1 MKKTRFMTVTML
13 AASMLVLNACGSGKA
28 DAVTTAAVTS
38 AAEET
43 TTASEETTT
52 VAETSAAEETTT
64 VAEET
69 TVAAEESKDEKESA
83 EAESKDE
90 KAVKDETKADE
101 KNAKAD
107 EKTEAAAQDA
117 KAEETTAAETK
128 AASTGATPADIY
140 SKLTSYLPSMVSF
153 DDSYI
158 SNYYGIDASQLD
170 GYVFAAAEDVT
181 QADTVVILKA
191 KDASSVSTL
200 SSQLATV
207 KQQKEAEL
215 QDYNPTAYQVAA
227 AGYVK
232 TSGNYVYLIMSN
244 NASAIDQVISANV
257 G

>member
-1 MKKTRFMTVTML
+1 MKKRFMTVAML
-13 AASMLVLNACGSGKA
+13 AASMLVLNACGSGNA
-28 DAVTTAAVTS
+28 EAVTTAAVTS
-38 AAEET
+38 AAAETTTATEET
-43 TTASEETTT
+43 TTAAETT
-52 VAETSAAEETTT
+52 VAEETTT
-64 VAEET
+64 AAEET

-83 EAESKDE
+83 EAESKGE

-101 KNAKAD
+101 KN
-107 EKTEAAAQDA
+107 EAAAQDA

-128 AASTGATPADIY
+128 GASTGAAPADIY

-191 KDASSVSTL
+191 KDAASVSTL

-227 AGYVK
+227 AGFVK

>member
-1 MKKTRFMTVTML
+1 MKKRFMTVAML
-13 AASMLVLNACGSGKA
+13 AASMLVLNACGSGNA
-28 DAVTTAAVTS
+28 EAVTTAAVTS
-38 AAEET
+38 AAAETTTATEET
-43 TTASEETTT
+43 TTA
-52 VAETSAAEETTT
+52 AETT

-69 TVAAEESKDEKESA
+69 TTAAEETTAAAEESKDEKESA
-83 EAESKDE
+83 ETESTDE
-90 KAVKDETKADE
+90 KAVKDET
-101 KNAKAD
+101 
-107 EKTEAAAQDA
+107 

-128 AASTGATPADIY
+128 AASTGAAPADIY

>member
-1 MKKTRFMTVTML
+1 MKKRFMTVAML
-13 AASMLVLNACGSGKA
+13 AASMLVLNACGSGNA
-28 DAVTTAAVTS
+28 EAVTTAAVTS
-38 AAEET
+38 AAAET
-43 TTASEETTT
+43 TT
-52 VAETSAAEETTT
+52 AAEETTT
-64 VAEET
+64 VAETTAAEET
-69 TVAAEESKDEKESA
+69 TTAAEETTAAAEESKESAEAESKDEKESA
-83 EAESKDE
+83 EAETKDE
-90 KAVKDETKADE
+90 KAVKDETKAE
-101 KNAKAD
+101 
-107 EKTEAAAQDA
+107 EKTEAET
-117 KAEETTAAETK
+117 KAEETTASETK
-128 AASTGATPADIY
+128 AASTGAAPADIY
-140 SKLTSYLPSMVSF
+140 SKVTSYLPSMVSF

-191 KDASSVSTL
+191 KDSSSVSTL

-244 NASAIDQVISANV
+244 NSSAIDQVISSNV

>member
-1 MKKTRFMTVTML
+1 MKKRFMTVAML
-13 AASMLVLNACGSGKA
+13 AASMLVLNACGSGNA
-28 DAVTTAAVTS
+28 EAVTTAAVTS
-38 AAEET
+38 AAAET
-43 TTASEETTT
+43 TT
-52 VAETSAAEETTT
+52 AAEETTT
-64 VAEET
+64 VAETTAAEET
-69 TVAAEESKDEKESA
+69 TTAAEETTAAAEESKESAEAESKDEKESA
-83 EAESKDE
+83 EAETKDE
-90 KAVKDETKADE
+90 KAVKDETKAE
-101 KNAKAD
+101 
-107 EKTEAAAQDA
+107 EKTEAET
-117 KAEETTAAETK
+117 KAEETTASETK
-128 AASTGATPADIY
+128 AASTGAAPADIY
-140 SKLTSYLPSMVSF
+140 SKVTSYLPSMVSF

-191 KDASSVSTL
+191 KDSSRVSTL

>member
-1 MKKTRFMTVTML
+1 MKKRFMTVAML
-13 AASMLVLNACGSGKA
+13 AASMLVLNACGSGNA
-28 DAVTTAAVTS
+28 EAVTTAAVTS
-38 AAEET
+38 AAAETTTATEET
-43 TTASEETTT
+43 TTA
-52 VAETSAAEETTT
+52 AETT

-69 TVAAEESKDEKESA
+69 TTAAEETTAAAEESKDEKESA

-90 KAVKDETKADE
+90 KAVKDKTKADE
-101 KNAKAD
+101 KN
-107 EKTEAAAQDA
+107 EAAAQDA

-128 AASTGATPADIY
+128 AASTGAAPADIY

-191 KDASSVSTL
+191 KDAGSVSTL

>member
-1 MKKTRFMTVTML
+1 MKKRFMTVAML
-13 AASMLVLNACGSGKA
+13 AASMLVLNACGSGNA
-28 DAVTTAAVTS
+28 EAVTTAAVTS
-38 AAEET
+38 AAAETTTATEET
-43 TTASEETTT
+43 TTA
-52 VAETSAAEETTT
+52 AETAVAEETTT
-64 VAEET
+64 AVEET
-69 TVAAEESKDEKESA
+69 TAAAEESKDEKESA
-83 EAESKDE
+83 EAESKGE

-101 KNAKAD
+101 KN
-107 EKTEAAAQDA
+107 EAAAQDA

-128 AASTGATPADIY
+128 GASTGAAPADIY

-191 KDASSVSTL
+191 KDAASVSTL

-227 AGYVK
+227 AGFVK

>member
-1 MKKTRFMTVTML
+1 MKKRFMTVAML
-13 AASMLVLNACGSGKA
+13 AASMLVLNACGSGNA
-28 DAVTTAAVTS
+28 EAVTTAAVTS
-38 AAEET
+38 AAAETTTATEET
-43 TTASEETTT
+43 TTA
-52 VAETSAAEETTT
+52 AETAVAEETTT
-64 VAEET
+64 AVEET
-69 TVAAEESKDEKESA
+69 TAAAEESKDEKESA

-101 KNAKAD
+101 KN
-107 EKTEAAAQDA
+107 EAAAQDA

-128 AASTGATPADIY
+128 AASTGAAPADIY

-232 TSGNYVYLIMSN
+232 TSGNYVYLIMSG
-244 NASAIDQVISANV
+244 NASQIDQVISANV

>member
-1 MKKTRFMTVTML
+1 MKKTRFMTVAML
-13 AASMLVLNACGSGKA
+13 AASMLVLNACGSGNA

-38 AAEET
+38 AAAENTTATEET
-43 TTASEETTT
+43 TTA
-52 VAETSAAEETTT
+52 AETT

-69 TVAAEESKDEKESA
+69 TTAAEETTATAEESKDEKESA

-101 KNAKAD
+101 KN
-107 EKTEAAAQDA
+107 EAAAQDA

-128 AASTGATPADIY
+128 AASTGAAPADIY
-140 SKLTSYLPSMVSF
+140 SKVTSYLPSMVSF

>member
-1 MKKTRFMTVTML
+1 MKKTRFITVAML
-13 AASMLVLNACGSGKA
+13 AASMLVLNACGSSSA
-28 DAVTTAAVTS
+28 EAVTTAAVTS

-43 TTASEETTT
+43 TTAVEETSTA
-52 VAETSAAEETTT
+52 AETSAAEETTT
-64 VAEET
+64 AAEET
-69 TVAAEESKDEKESA
+69 TAAAEESKDEQESA

-101 KNAKAD
+101 KN
-107 EKTEAAAQDA
+107 EAAAQDA

-128 AASTGATPADIY
+128 AASTGAAPADIY

-191 KDASSVSTL
+191 KDAASVSTL

-227 AGYVK
+227 AGFVK
-232 TSGNYVYLIMSN
+232 TSGNYVYLIMSG
-244 NASAIDQVISANV
+244 NASQIDQVISANV

>member
-1 MKKTRFMTVTML
+1 MKKRFMTVAML
-13 AASMLVLNACGSGKA
+13 AASMLVLNACGSGNA
-28 DAVTTAAVTS
+28 EAVTTAAVTS
-38 AAEET
+38 AAAETTTATEET
-43 TTASEETTT
+43 TTA
-52 VAETSAAEETTT
+52 AETAVAEETTT
-64 VAEET
+64 AVEET
-69 TVAAEESKDEKESA
+69 TAAAEESKDEKESA

-90 KAVKDETKADE
+90 KAVKDETKANE
-101 KNAKAD
+101 KN
-107 EKTEAAAQDA
+107 EAAAQDA

-128 AASTGATPADIY
+128 AASTGAAPADIY

-191 KDASSVSTL
+191 KDASIVSTL
-200 SSQLATV
+200 SSQLSTV

-227 AGYVK
+227 AGFVK
-232 TSGNYVYLIMSN
+232 TSGNYVYLIMSG
-244 NASAIDQVISANV
+244 NASQIDQVISANV

>member
-1 MKKTRFMTVTML
+1 MKKRFMTVAML
-13 AASMLVLNACGSGKA
+13 AASMLVLNACGSGNA
-28 DAVTTAAVTS
+28 EAVTTAAVTS
-38 AAEET
+38 AAAKT
-43 TTASEETTT
+43 TT
-52 VAETSAAEETTT
+52 AAEETTT
-64 VAEET
+64 AVEETTAAEETTTAAEET

-83 EAESKDE
+83 EAETKDE
-90 KAVKDETKADE
+90 KAVKDETKAE
-101 KNAKAD
+101 
-107 EKTEAAAQDA
+107 EKTEAET

-128 AASTGATPADIY
+128 AASTGAAPADIY
-140 SKLTSYLPSMVSF
+140 SKVTSYLPSMVSF

-191 KDASSVSTL
+191 KDAASVSTL

>member
-1 MKKTRFMTVTML
+1 MKKRFMTVAML
-13 AASMLVLNACGSGKA
+13 AASMLVLNACGSGNA
-28 DAVTTAAVTS
+28 EAVTTAAVTS
-38 AAEET
+38 EAAETTTATEET
-43 TTASEETTT
+43 TTA
-52 VAETSAAEETTT
+52 AETT

-69 TVAAEESKDEKESA
+69 TTAAEETTAAAEESKDEKESA

-90 KAVKDETKADE
+90 KAVKDETKAE
-101 KNAKAD
+101 
-107 EKTEAAAQDA
+107 EKTEAET
-117 KAEETTAAETK
+117 KAEETTAAGTK
-128 AASTGATPADIY
+128 AASTGAAPADIY
-140 SKLTSYLPSMVSF
+140 SKVTSYLPSMVSF

-170 GYVFAAAEDVT
+170 GYAFAAAEDVT

>member
-1 MKKTRFMTVTML
+1 MKKRFMTVAML
-13 AASMLVLNACGSGKA
+13 AASMLVLNACGSGNA
-28 DAVTTAAVTS
+28 EAVTTAAVTS

-43 TTASEETTT
+43 TTAAEETTT
-52 VAETSAAEETTT
+52 AAEETTT
-64 VAEET
+64 AAEET
-69 TVAAEESKDEKESA
+69 SATAEESKDEKESA

-90 KAVKDETKADE
+90 KAIKEETKAE
-101 KNAKAD
+101 
-107 EKTEAAAQDA
+107 EKTEAET

-128 AASTGATPADIY
+128 AASTGAAPADIY
-140 SKLTSYLPSMVSF
+140 SKVTSYLPSMVSF

-191 KDASSVSTL
+191 KDAASVSTL

>member
-1 MKKTRFMTVTML
+1 MKKTRFMTVAML
-13 AASMLVLNACGSGKA
+13 AASMLVLNACGSGA
-28 DAVTTAAVTS
+28 AEAVTTAAVTS
-38 AAEET
+38 AAAETTTATEET
-43 TTASEETTT
+43 TTA
-52 VAETSAAEETTT
+52 AETT

-69 TVAAEESKDEKESA
+69 TTAAEETTAAAEESKDEKESA

-101 KNAKAD
+101 KN
-107 EKTEAAAQDA
+107 EAAAQDV

-128 AASTGATPADIY
+128 AASTGAAPADIY
-140 SKLTSYLPSMVSF
+140 SKVTSYLPSMVSF

-232 TSGNYVYLIMSN
+232 ISGNYVYLIMSN

>member
-1 MKKTRFMTVTML
+1 MKKRFMTVAML
-13 AASMLVLNACGSGKA
+13 AASMLVLNACGSGNA
-28 DAVTTAAVTS
+28 EAVTTAAVTS
-38 AAEET
+38 AAAETTTATEET
-43 TTASEETTT
+43 TTA
-52 VAETSAAEETTT
+52 AETT

-69 TVAAEESKDEKESA
+69 TTAAEETTAAAEESKDEKESA

-101 KNAKAD
+101 KN
-107 EKTEAAAQDA
+107 EAAAQDA

-128 AASTGATPADIY
+128 AASTGAAPADIY

-191 KDASSVSTL
+191 KDVASVSTL

-227 AGYVK
+227 AGFVK
-232 TSGNYVYLIMSN
+232 TAGNYVYLIMSN

>member
-1 MKKTRFMTVTML
+1 MKKRFMTVAML
-13 AASMLVLNACGSGKA
+13 AASMLVLNACGSGNA
-28 DAVTTAAVTS
+28 EAVTTAAVTS
-38 AAEET
+38 AAAETTTATEET
-43 TTASEETTT
+43 TTAAETAVAEETTT
-52 VAETSAAEETTT
+52 AAEETT
-64 VAEET
+64 A
-69 TVAAEESKDEKESA
+69 AAEESKDEKESA

-101 KNAKAD
+101 KN
-107 EKTEAAAQDA
+107 EAAAQDA

-128 AASTGATPADIY
+128 AASTGAAPADIY
-140 SKLTSYLPSMVSF
+140 SKVTSYLPSMVSF

>member
-1 MKKTRFMTVTML
+1 MKKRFMTVAML
-13 AASMLVLNACGSGKA
+13 AASMLVLNACGSGNA
-28 DAVTTAAVTS
+28 EAVTTAAVTS

-43 TTASEETTT
+43 TTA
-52 VAETSAAEETTT
+52 AETSAAEDTTT
-64 VAEET
+64 AAEET
-69 TVAAEESKDEKESA
+69 TAAAEESKDEKESA
-83 EAESKDE
+83 EAESKGE
-90 KAVKDETKADE
+90 KAVKEETKAE
-101 KNAKAD
+101 
-107 EKTEAAAQDA
+107 EKTEAET

-128 AASTGATPADIY
+128 AASTGAAPADIY
-140 SKLTSYLPSMVSF
+140 SKVTSYLPSMVSF

-191 KDASSVSTL
+191 KDAASVNTL

>member
-1 MKKTRFMTVTML
+1 MKKRFMTVAML
-13 AASMLVLNACGSGKA
+13 AASMLVLNACGSGNA
-28 DAVTTAAVTS
+28 EAVTTAAVTS
-38 AAEET
+38 AAAETTTATEET
-43 TTASEETTT
+43 TTA
-52 VAETSAAEETTT
+52 AETAVAEETTT
-64 VAEET
+64 AVEET
-69 TVAAEESKDEKESA
+69 TAAAEESKDDKESA

-101 KNAKAD
+101 KN
-107 EKTEAAAQDA
+107 EAAAQDA
-117 KAEETTAAETK
+117 KAEETTATETK
-128 AASTGATPADIY
+128 AASTGAAPADIY

-227 AGYVK
+227 AGFVK
-232 TSGNYVYLIMSN
+232 TSGNYVYLIMSG
-244 NASAIDQVISANV
+244 NASQIDQVISANV

>member
-1 MKKTRFMTVTML
+1 MKKRFMTVAML
-13 AASMLVLNACGSGKA
+13 AASMLVLNACGSGNA
-28 DAVTTAAVTS
+28 EAVTTAAVTS
-38 AAEET
+38 AAAETTTATEET
-43 TTASEETTT
+43 TTA
-52 VAETSAAEETTT
+52 AETT

-69 TVAAEESKDEKESA
+69 TTAAEETTSAAEESKDEKESA
-83 EAESKDE
+83 EAESTDE
-90 KAVKDETKADE
+90 KAVKDET
-101 KNAKAD
+101 
-107 EKTEAAAQDA
+107 

-128 AASTGATPADIY
+128 AASTGAAPADIY
-140 SKLTSYLPSMVSF
+140 SKVTSYLPSMVSF

>member
-1 MKKTRFMTVTML
+1 MKKRFMTVAML
-13 AASMLVLNACGSGKA
+13 AASMLVLNACGSGNA
-28 DAVTTAAVTS
+28 EAVTTAAVTS

-43 TTASEETTT
+43 TTAAEETTT
-52 VAETSAAEETTT
+52 AAEETTT
-64 VAEET
+64 AAEET
-69 TVAAEESKDEKESA
+69 SATAEESKDEKESA

-90 KAVKDETKADE
+90 KAVKDETKAEE
-101 KNAKAD
+101 KA
-107 EKTEAAAQDA
+107 EAET

-128 AASTGATPADIY
+128 AASTGAAPADIY
-140 SKLTSYLPSMVSF
+140 SKVTSYLPSMVSF

-191 KDASSVSTL
+191 KDAASVSTL

>member
-1 MKKTRFMTVTML
+1 MKKRFMTVAML
-13 AASMLVLNACGSGKA
+13 AASMLVLNACGSGNA
-28 DAVTTAAVTS
+28 EAVTTAAVTS

-43 TTASEETTT
+43 TTA
-52 VAETSAAEETTT
+52 AEETTT
-64 VAEET
+64 AAETTVAEGTTTSAEET
-69 TVAAEESKDEKESA
+69 TAAAAESKDEKESA

-90 KAVKDETKADE
+90 KAVKDETKAE
-101 KNAKAD
+101 
-107 EKTEAAAQDA
+107 EKTEAAT
-117 KAEETTAAETK
+117 KAEETTAVETK
-128 AASTGATPADIY
+128 AASTGAAPADIY
-140 SKLTSYLPSMVSF
+140 SKVTSYLPSMVSF

-191 KDASSVSTL
+191 KDAASVSTL

>member
-1 MKKTRFMTVTML
+1 MKKKFMTVAML
-13 AASMLVLNACGSGKA
+13 AASMLVLNACGSGNA
-28 DAVTTAAVTS
+28 EAVTTAAVTS

-43 TTASEETTT
+43 TTAAEETTT
-52 VAETSAAEETTT
+52 AAETTVAKETTTAAEETT
-64 VAEET
+64 A
-69 TVAAEESKDEKESA
+69 AAEESKDEKESA

-90 KAVKDETKADE
+90 KAVKDETKAE
-101 KNAKAD
+101 
-107 EKTEAAAQDA
+107 EKTEAET

-128 AASTGATPADIY
+128 AASTGAAPADIY
-140 SKLTSYLPSMVSF
+140 SKVTSYLPSMVSF

-191 KDASSVSTL
+191 KDAASVSTL

>member
-1 MKKTRFMTVTML
+1 MKKRFMTVAML
-13 AASMLVLNACGSGKA
+13 AASMLVLNACGSGNA
-28 DAVTTAAVTS
+28 EAVTTAAVTS

-43 TTASEETTT
+43 TTAAEETTAA
-52 VAETSAAEETTT
+52 AETTAAEETTT
-64 VAEET
+64 AAEET
-69 TVAAEESKDEKESA
+69 TAAAEESKDEKESA

-90 KAVKDETKADE
+90 KAVKDETKAEE
-101 KNAKAD
+101 KA
-107 EKTEAAAQDA
+107 EAET
-117 KAEETTAAETK
+117 KAEETTAAEMK
-128 AASTGATPADIY
+128 AASTGAAPADIY
-140 SKLTSYLPSMVSF
+140 SKVTSYLPSMVSF

-191 KDASSVSTL
+191 KDAASVSTL

>member
-1 MKKTRFMTVTML
+1 MKKRFMTVAML
-13 AASMLVLNACGSGKA
+13 AASMLVLNACGSGNA
-28 DAVTTAAVTS
+28 EAVTTAAVTS
-38 AAEET
+38 AAAETTTATEET
-43 TTASEETTT
+43 TTA
-52 VAETSAAEETTT
+52 AETAVAEETTT
-64 VAEET
+64 AVEET
-69 TVAAEESKDEKESA
+69 TAAAE
-83 EAESKDE
+83 ESKDE

-101 KNAKAD
+101 KN
-107 EKTEAAAQDA
+107 EAAAQDA
-117 KAEETTAAETK
+117 KAEETTATETK
-128 AASTGATPADIY
+128 AASTGAAPADIY

-227 AGYVK
+227 AGFVK
-232 TSGNYVYLIMSN
+232 TSGNYVYLIMSG
-244 NASAIDQVISANV
+244 NASQIDQVISANV

>member
-1 MKKTRFMTVTML
+1 MKKRLMTVAML
-13 AASMLVLNACGSGKA
+13 AASMLVLNACGSGNA
-28 DAVTTAAVTS
+28 EAVTTAAVTS
-38 AAEET
+38 AAAETTTATEET
-43 TTASEETTT
+43 TTA
-52 VAETSAAEETTT
+52 AETAVAEETTT
-64 VAEET
+64 AVEET
-69 TVAAEESKDEKESA
+69 TAAAEESKDEKESA

-90 KAVKDETKADE
+90 KAVKDETKANE
-101 KNAKAD
+101 KN
-107 EKTEAAAQDA
+107 EAAAQDA

-128 AASTGATPADIY
+128 AASTGAAPADIY

-227 AGYVK
+227 AGFVK
-232 TSGNYVYLIMSN
+232 TSGNYVYLIMSG
-244 NASAIDQVISANV
+244 NASQIDQVISANV

>member
-1 MKKTRFMTVTML
+1 MKKRFMTVAML
-13 AASMLVLNACGSGKA
+13 AASMLVLNACGSGNA
-28 DAVTTAAVTS
+28 EAVTTAAVTS
-38 AAEET
+38 AAAETTTATEET
-43 TTASEETTT
+43 TTA
-52 VAETSAAEETTT
+52 AETAVAEETTT
-64 VAEET
+64 AVEET
-69 TVAAEESKDEKESA
+69 TAAAEESKDEKESA

-101 KNAKAD
+101 KN
-107 EKTEAAAQDA
+107 EAAAQDA

-128 AASTGATPADIY
+128 AASTGAVPADIY

-227 AGYVK
+227 AGFVK
-232 TSGNYVYLIMSN
+232 TSGNYVYLIMSG
-244 NASAIDQVISANV
+244 NASQIDQVISANV

>member
-1 MKKTRFMTVTML
+1 MKKTRFITVAML
-13 AASMLVLNACGSGKA
+13 AASMLVLNACGSGNA
-28 DAVTTAAVTS
+28 EAVTTAAVTS
-38 AAEET
+38 AAAETTTATEET
-43 TTASEETTT
+43 TTA
-52 VAETSAAEETTT
+52 AETT

-69 TVAAEESKDEKESA
+69 TTAAEETTAAAEESKDEKESA
-83 EAESKDE
+83 KAESKDE

-101 KNAKAD
+101 KN
-107 EKTEAAAQDA
+107 EAAAQDA

-128 AASTGATPADIY
+128 AASTGAAPADIY
-140 SKLTSYLPSMVSF
+140 SKLTSYLPNMVSF

-191 KDASSVSTL
+191 KDAGSVSTL

-227 AGYVK
+227 AGFVK
-232 TSGNYVYLIMSN
+232 TAGNYVYLIMSN

>member
-1 MKKTRFMTVTML
+1 MKKRFMTVAML
-13 AASMLVLNACGSGKA
+13 AASMLVLNACGSGNA
-28 DAVTTAAVTS
+28 EAVTTAAVTS
-38 AAEET
+38 AAAETTTATEET
-43 TTASEETTT
+43 TTA
-52 VAETSAAEETTT
+52 AETT

-69 TVAAEESKDEKESA
+69 TTAAEETRAAAEESKDEKESA
-83 EAESKDE
+83 EAESTDE
-90 KAVKDETKADE
+90 KAVKDET
-101 KNAKAD
+101 
-107 EKTEAAAQDA
+107 

-128 AASTGATPADIY
+128 AASTGAAPADIY
-140 SKLTSYLPSMVSF
+140 SKVTSYLPSMVSF

>member
-1 MKKTRFMTVTML
+1 MKKRFMTVAML
-13 AASMLVLNACGSGKA
+13 AASMLVLNACGSGNA
-28 DAVTTAAVTS
+28 EAVTTAAVTS
-38 AAEET
+38 EAAETTTAAEET
-43 TTASEETTT
+43 TTA
-52 VAETSAAEETTT
+52 AETT

-69 TVAAEESKDEKESA
+69 TTAAEETTAAAEESKDEKEIA

-90 KAVKDETKADE
+90 KAVKEETKAE
-101 KNAKAD
+101 
-107 EKTEAAAQDA
+107 EKTEAET

-128 AASTGATPADIY
+128 AASTGAAPADIY
-140 SKLTSYLPSMVSF
+140 SKVTSYLPSMVSF

-191 KDASSVSTL
+191 KDTASVSTL

>member
-1 MKKTRFMTVTML
+1 MKKRFMTVAML
-13 AASMLVLNACGSGKA
+13 AASMLVLNACGSGNA
-28 DAVTTAAVTS
+28 EAVTTAAVTS
-38 AAEET
+38 AATETTTATEET
-43 TTASEETTT
+43 TTA
-52 VAETSAAEETTT
+52 AETT

-69 TVAAEESKDEKESA
+69 TTAAEETTAAAEESKDEKESA

-90 KAVKDETKADE
+90 KAVKDETKAE
-101 KNAKAD
+101 
-107 EKTEAAAQDA
+107 EKTEAET

-128 AASTGATPADIY
+128 AASTGAAPADIY
-140 SKLTSYLPSMVSF
+140 SNVTSYLPSMVSF

>member
-1 MKKTRFMTVTML
+1 MKKTRFITVAML
-13 AASMLVLNACGSGKA
+13 AASMLVLNACGSGNA
-28 DAVTTAAVTS
+28 EAVTTAAVTS
-38 AAEET
+38 AAAETTTATEET
-43 TTASEETTT
+43 TTA
-52 VAETSAAEETTT
+52 AETT

-69 TVAAEESKDEKESA
+69 TTAAEETTAAAEESKDEKESA

-101 KNAKAD
+101 KN
-107 EKTEAAAQDA
+107 EAAAQDA

-128 AASTGATPADIY
+128 AASTGAAPADIY
-140 SKLTSYLPSMVSF
+140 SKVTSYLPSMVSF

-191 KDASSVSTL
+191 KDAGSVSTL

>member
-1 MKKTRFMTVTML
+1 MKKTRFMTVAML
-13 AASMLVLNACGSGKA
+13 AASMLVLNACGSGAA

-38 AAEET
+38 AAAETTTATEET
-43 TTASEETTT
+43 TTA
-52 VAETSAAEETTT
+52 AETT

-69 TVAAEESKDEKESA
+69 TTAAEETTAAAEESKDEKESA

-90 KAVKDETKADE
+90 KAVKDKTKADE
-101 KNAKAD
+101 KN
-107 EKTEAAAQDA
+107 EAAAQDA

-128 AASTGATPADIY
+128 AASTGAAPADIY

>member
-1 MKKTRFMTVTML
+1 MKKTRFITVAML
-13 AASMLVLNACGSGKA
+13 AASMLVLNACGSGNA
-28 DAVTTAAVTS
+28 EAVTTAAVTS
-38 AAEET
+38 AAAETTTATEET
-43 TTASEETTT
+43 TTA
-52 VAETSAAEETTT
+52 AETSAAEETTT
-64 VAEET
+64 AAEET
-69 TVAAEESKDEKESA
+69 TAAAEESKDEQESA

-90 KAVKDETKADE
+90 KAVKDETKANE
-101 KNAKAD
+101 KN
-107 EKTEAAAQDA
+107 EAAAQDA

-128 AASTGATPADIY
+128 AASTGAAPADIY

-191 KDASSVSTL
+191 KDAASVSTL

-227 AGYVK
+227 AGFVK
-232 TSGNYVYLIMSN
+232 TSGNYVYLIMSG
-244 NASAIDQVISANV
+244 NASQIDQVISANV

>member
-1 MKKTRFMTVTML
+1 MKKMKLCTLAIL
-13 AASMLVLNACGSGKA
+13 AASTLMLTSCGSGNA
-28 DAVTTAAVTS
+28 EAVTTAAATTAEETATAAEES
-38 AAEET
+38 TTAAEET
-43 TTASEETTT
+43 TTA
-52 VAETSAAEETTT
+52 AEETT
-64 VAEET
+64 A
-69 TVAAEESKDEKESA
+69 AAEESTAATEESTTEKESSEAAKDEKDASAASEKA
-83 EAESKDE
+83 EA
-90 KAVKDETKADE
+90 KAS
-101 KNAKAD
+101 
-107 EKTEAAAQDA
+107 EAPA
-117 KAEETTAAETK
+117 TTAAETK
-128 AASTGATPADIY
+128 AAATGAAPSDIY
-140 SKLTSYLPSMVSF
+140 SKVTSYLPSMVNF
-153 DDSYI
+153 DANYI

-191 KDASSVSTL
+191 KDASQVSTL

-232 TSGNYVYLIMSN
+232 TSGNYVYLIMSS

>member
-1 MKKTRFMTVTML
+1 MKKRFMTVAML
-13 AASMLVLNACGSGKA
+13 AASMLVLNACGSGNA
-28 DAVTTAAVTS
+28 EAVTTAAVTS
-38 AAEET
+38 AAAET
-43 TTASEETTT
+43 TT
-52 VAETSAAEETTT
+52 AAEETTT
-64 VAEET
+64 VAETTAAEET
-69 TVAAEESKDEKESA
+69 TTAAEETTAAAEESKESAEAESKDEKESA
-83 EAESKDE
+83 EAETKDE
-90 KAVKDETKADE
+90 KAVKDETKAE
-101 KNAKAD
+101 
-107 EKTEAAAQDA
+107 EKTEAET
-117 KAEETTAAETK
+117 KAEETTASETK
-128 AASTGATPADIY
+128 AASTGAAPADIY
-140 SKLTSYLPSMVSF
+140 SKVTSYLPSMVSF

>member
-1 MKKTRFMTVTML
+1 MKKSFMTVAML
-13 AASMLVLNACGSGKA
+13 AASMLVLNACGSGNA
-28 DAVTTAAVTS
+28 EAVTTAAVTS
-38 AAEET
+38 AAAETTTAVEET
-43 TTASEETTT
+43 TTA
-52 VAETSAAEETTT
+52 AETT

-69 TVAAEESKDEKESA
+69 TTAAEETTAAAEESKDEKESA

-90 KAVKDETKADE
+90 KAVKDGTKAE
-101 KNAKAD
+101 
-107 EKTEAAAQDA
+107 EKTEAET

-128 AASTGATPADIY
+128 AASTGAAPADIY
-140 SKLTSYLPSMVSF
+140 SKVTSYLPSMVSF

-191 KDASSVSTL
+191 KDAASVSTL

>member
-1 MKKTRFMTVTML
+1 MKKTRFMTVAML
-13 AASMLVLNACGSGKA
+13 AASMLVLNACSSGNA
-28 DAVTTAAVTS
+28 EAVTTAAVTS
-38 AAEET
+38 EAAETTTAAEET
-43 TTASEETTT
+43 TTA
-52 VAETSAAEETTT
+52 AETT

-69 TVAAEESKDEKESA
+69 TTAAEETTAAAEESKDEKEIA

-90 KAVKDETKADE
+90 KAVKEETKAE
-101 KNAKAD
+101 
-107 EKTEAAAQDA
+107 EKTEAET

-128 AASTGATPADIY
+128 AASTGAAPADIY
-140 SKLTSYLPSMVSF
+140 SKVTSYLPSMVSF

-191 KDASSVSTL
+191 KDTASVSTL

>member
-1 MKKTRFMTVTML
+1 MKKRFMTVAML
-13 AASMLVLNACGSGKA
+13 AASMLVLNACGSGNA
-28 DAVTTAAVTS
+28 EAVTTAAGTS
-38 AAEET
+38 AAAETTTATEET
-43 TTASEETTT
+43 TTA
-52 VAETSAAEETTT
+52 AETT

-69 TVAAEESKDEKESA
+69 TTAAEETTAAAEESKDEKESA
-83 EAESKDE
+83 EAESTDE
-90 KAVKDETKADE
+90 KAVKDET
-101 KNAKAD
+101 
-107 EKTEAAAQDA
+107 

-128 AASTGATPADIY
+128 AASTGAAPADIY
-140 SKLTSYLPSMVSF
+140 SKVTSYLPSMVSF

>member
-1 MKKTRFMTVTML
+1 MKKRLLTVAML
-13 AASMLVLNACGSGKA
+13 AASMLVLNACGSGNA
-28 DAVTTAAVTS
+28 EAVTTAAVTS
-38 AAEET
+38 AAAETTTTAEET
-43 TTASEETTT
+43 TTA
-52 VAETSAAEETTT
+52 AETT

-69 TVAAEESKDEKESA
+69 TTAAEETTAAAEESKDEKESA

-90 KAVKDETKADE
+90 KAVKDETKAE
-101 KNAKAD
+101 
-107 EKTEAAAQDA
+107 EKTEAET

-128 AASTGATPADIY
+128 AASTGAAPADIY
-140 SKLTSYLPSMVSF
+140 SKVTSYLPSMVSF

>member
-1 MKKTRFMTVTML
+1 MKKRFMTVAML
-13 AASMLVLNACGSGKA
+13 AASMLVLNACGSGNA
-28 DAVTTAAVTS
+28 EAVTTAAVTS

-43 TTASEETTT
+43 TTATEETTT
-52 VAETSAAEETTT
+52 AAETTAAEETTT
-64 VAEET
+64 AAEET
-69 TVAAEESKDEKESA
+69 TAAAEESKNEKESA

-90 KAVKDETKADE
+90 KAVKDETKAE
-101 KNAKAD
+101 
-107 EKTEAAAQDA
+107 EKTEAET

-128 AASTGATPADIY
+128 AASTGVAPADIY
-140 SKLTSYLPSMVSF
+140 SKVTSYLPSMVSF

-191 KDASSVSTL
+191 KDAASVSTL